1 VEVAENKKMWQMSK
15 RSFEVQESPIRK
27 LIPYADAAKKNGIR
41 VYHLNI
47 GQPDIETP
55 PEFWNAVKNY
65 PDKVLAYGHSQGQ
78 ASYLKVLSQYY
89 KRNNL
94 DIEPENIIVTTGGSE
109 AIVFAF
115 LLISEPGDNV
125 IVFEPF
131 YTNYNGFATQA
142 GINFIPVET
151 KAETG
156 FHLPSREVIEK
167 AINSKTRGL
176 MFCNPNNPTGT
187 LFTREEIGMLVDIAR
202 DNGIFILS
210 DEVYREFV
218 FEGEHVSPFNFP
230 DVDNFAI
237 MMDSISKRYSACGA
251 RIGNLVTKNRDL
263 LAAAVKFGQ
272 ARLCAPPLD
281 QAGAE
286 AVYSLGKEYFTK
298 IIGEYKRR
306 RDVVFEGL
314 MDIEGTVCMK
324 ASGAFY
330 AMAKLPISSAEDFAK
345 FMLADFSVDK
355 KTVMVAPGPGFYATP
370 GRGVDECRIAY
381 VLNTDDLKDAMRILK
396 LGVEAFNSR

>member
-1 VEVAENKKMWQMSK
+1 MAVVKNNKLGQMSK
-15 RSFEVQESPIRK
+15 RAIEVQESPIRK
-27 LIPYADAAKKNGIR
+27 LIPYSDEAKRRGIH

-65 PDKVLAYGHSQGQ
+65 SNKVLAYGHSQGQ
-78 ASYLKVLSQYY
+78 ASYLKVLSDYY

-142 GINFIPVET
+142 GIHFTPVET
-151 KAETG
+151 RAETG
-156 FHLPSREVIEK
+156 FHLPPRNVIEK
-167 AINSKTRGL
+167 AINSGTRGI
-176 MFCNPNNPTGT
+176 MICNPNNPTGT
-187 LFTREEIGMLVDIAR
+187 LFTRDEIGMIIDIAR
-202 DNGIFILS
+202 DNGLFVLS

-230 DVDNFAI
+230 DVDDFAI

-251 RIGNLVTKNRDL
+251 RIGNLVTKNKDI

-272 ARLCAPPLD
+272 ARLCSPPLE

-286 AVYSLGKEYFTK
+286 AVYSLGKDYFDK
-298 IIGEYKRR
+298 VIGEYKRR
-306 RDVVFEGL
+306 RDVVYEGL
-314 MDIEGTVCMK
+314 MAIEGTVCMK

-345 FMLADFSVDK
+345 FMLSDFSVDK

-396 LGVEAFNSR
+396 LGVEAFNNK